1 MTSTVAVALDG
12 ITRTY
17 RSRAGDVH
25 ALRGVTHTFAQGSF
39 TAVMGPSG
47 SGKSTLLQIAAGL
60 DRPTQGEVVVGDT
73 SLGRLD
79 ETALTRLRRTSMG
92 FVFQAYNLLDA
103 LDAPTTTW
111 RCRPGSPATPV
122 DRKAV
127 LGALRAVGLEDKARR
142 RPPELSGGQ
151 QQRVAIARALHARP
165 AVLFADEPT
174 GALDRTSG
182 RQVLELLRRVSDEQ
196 GQTVVMVTHD
206 PLAASY
212 AHGVLFLDDG
222 QVVGRLQHGDAS
234 RHRRRDERA
243 RAMMLSISRQT
254 VRQTWRPY
262 AGAFVA
268 LACGVV
274 LIAVAVTL
282 IGAVDEDG
290 TARRHHRRREGCSS
304 TTSPRCSG

>member
-1 MTSTVAVALDG
+1 MTTTTSTTAAVALDG

-17 RSRAGDVH
+17 RSRAGDVA
-25 ALRGVTHTFAQGSF
+25 ALRGVTQTFRTGSF

-60 DRPTQGEVVVGDT
+60 DRPTHGEVVVGGT

-79 ETALTRLRRTSMG
+79 ETALTRLRGTSMG

-103 LDAPTTTW
+103 LTAFDNVAL
-111 RCRPGSPATPV
+111 PV
-122 DRKAV
+122 RLA
-127 LGALRAVGLEDKARR
+127 GRAVDPARVLAALAQVGLGDHARR

-174 GALDRTSG
+174 GALDRASG
-182 RQVLELLRRVSDEQ
+182 RQVLELLRDASVNH

-212 AHGVLFLDDG
+212 AESVLFLADG
-222 QVVGRLQHGDAS
+222 LVVGRL
-234 RHRRRDERA
+234 ERA
-243 RAMMLSISRQT
+243 DAGRIAAAMNELER
-254 VRQTWRPY
+254 
-262 AGAFVA
+262 
-268 LACGVV
+268 
-274 LIAVAVTL
+274 
-282 IGAVDEDG
+282 
-290 TARRHHRRREGCSS
+290 
-304 TTSPRCSG
+304 